1 MFSSPPKPGFKGVSL
16 GRIMQRLT
24 TFQYRE
30 ALTISCAK
38 SGLMVVGK
46 LLSMVADADDRENE
60 TGGHVLVAK
69 AFSCISYP

>member
-1 MFSSPPKPGFKGVSL
+1 
-16 GRIMQRLT
+16 MQSLT

-38 SGLMVVGK
+38 SSLMVMGK
-46 LLSMVADADDRENE
+46 LLMSGLSVMAGADDRENA
-60 TGGHVLVAK
+60 TGSHVLVAK